1 MTAPLYEGTMPA
13 GDYLKLAEDTGFF
26 RAQEIEI
33 LKEVILD
40 YQKAPNKDYF
50 FFEQREGGN
59 LSGFVIFGRVPLTD
73 FSWDIYWIAV
83 DKKTQGKGVGR
94 GLLDR
99 VERYILGTDKKAVL
113 RIETSGKTQYGS
125 TRNFYARTGFVE
137 AGAIPDFYAEGDGL
151 LNYYK
156 VINR

>member
-1 MTAPLYEGTMPA
+1 MTTLSSEGRLPA
-13 GDYLKLAEDTGFF
+13 EEYLRLAQNTGFF
-26 RAQEIEI
+26 RSAEIDI

-40 YQKAPNKDYF
+40 YQKAPNKDYV
-50 FFEQREGGN
+50 FFEEKEGGRV
-59 LSGFVIFGRVPLTD
+59 SGFIIFGRVPLTD

-83 DKKTQGKGVGR
+83 DKDLQGKGVGR
-94 GLLDR
+94 KLL
-99 VERYILGTDKKAVL
+99 ERTEQFILATDKKAVL

-125 TRNFYARTGFVE
+125 TRDFYKRTGFFE

-156 VINR
+156 AITR